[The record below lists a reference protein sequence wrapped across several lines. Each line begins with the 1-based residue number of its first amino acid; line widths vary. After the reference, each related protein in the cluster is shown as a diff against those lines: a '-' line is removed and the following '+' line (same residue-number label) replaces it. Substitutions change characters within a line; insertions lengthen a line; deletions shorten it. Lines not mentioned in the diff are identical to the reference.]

1 MKIAI
6 IVAAS
11 ENNVIGDGK
20 GMIWHLSADLKR
32 FRALTSGHTVL
43 MGRKTYES
51 IGRALPKRRNIVITR
66 NAEYVAEGCDIFQS
80 IDSAIDSA
88 RSMGEDTLFIIGG
101 GELYHRLWGC
111 ADLLYLTRIHANAD
125 ACVTIPE
132 VLDSEWVEVQREL
145 VPADGETPAYSFID
159 YIKKV

>member
-51 IGRALPKRRNIVITR
+51 IGRALPKRRNIIITR
-66 NAEYVAEGCDIFQS
+66 NINYVAEGCDIYQS
-80 IDSAIDSA
+80 IDSAIESA

-101 GELYHRLWGC
+101 GELYHLLWDR
-111 ADLLYLTRIHANAD
+111 ADLLYLTRVHANAE
-125 ACVTIPE
+125 ACTTIPN
-132 VLDSEWVEVQREL
+132 VSESDWIEVQREL
-145 VPADGETPAYSFID
+145 VPEQADTPAYSFID
-159 YIKKV
+159 YIRR

>member
-11 ENNVIGDGK
+11 HNNVIGDGK

-101 GELYHRLWGC
+101 GELYRIFWPK
-111 ADLLYLTRIHANAD
+111 ADVLYLTRVHATAD
-125 ACVTIPE
+125 AAVTIPD
-132 VLDSEWVEVQREL
+132 VLDSDWVEVKRET
-145 VPADGETPAYSFID
+145 VQAEDNTPSFSFID
-159 YIKKV
+159 YVRK

>member
-11 ENNVIGDGK
+11 ENHVIGDG
-20 GMIWHLSADLKR
+20 GDMVWHLSTDLKR

-66 NAEYVAEGCDIFQS
+66 NAGYQAPGCDVFTS

-88 RSMGEDTLFIIGG
+88 HSMGEDTLFIIGG
-101 GELYHRLWGC
+101 GELYRIFWPK
-111 ADLLYLTRIHANAD
+111 ADILYLTRVHATAD
-125 ACVTIPE
+125 ASVIIPD
-132 VLDSEWVEVQREL
+132 VLDSDWVEVKRET
-145 VPADGETPAYSFID
+145 VQAEDDTPSFSFID
-159 YIKKV
+159 YVRK

>member
-11 ENNVIGDGK
+11 ENHVIGDG
-20 GMIWHLSADLKR
+20 GDMVWHLSTDLKR

-51 IGRALPKRRNIVITR
+51 IGRMLPKRRNIVITR
-66 NAEYVAEGCDIFQS
+66 NADYQAPGCDVFTS
-80 IDSAIDSA
+80 IDSAIDSV

-101 GELYHRLWGC
+101 GELYRIFWPK
-111 ADLLYLTRIHANAD
+111 ADILYLTRVHANAN

-145 VPADGETPAYSFID
+145 VPADGATPSFSFID
-159 YIKKV
+159 YVRK

>member
-11 ENNVIGDGK
+11 ENNVIGDGSD
-20 GMIWHLSADLKR
+20 MVWHLSTDLKR

-66 NAEYVAEGCDIFQS
+66 NADYQAPGCDVFTS

-88 RSMGEDTLFIIGG
+88 QSMGEDTLFIIGG
-101 GELYHRLWGC
+101 GELYRFFWPK
-111 ADLLYLTRIHANAD
+111 ADILYLTRVHATAE
-125 ACVTIPE
+125 APVTIPD
-132 VLDSEWVEVQREL
+132 VLDSEWSEVKRET
-145 VPADGETPAYSFID
+145 VQAEDDTPSFSFID
-159 YIKKV
+159 YVRK